1 VPDVTARS
9 RPVARLSATI
19 RPKCFSRLLYGQY
32 PDKSPLKQ
40 IAAPEVYDSHHRQK
54 EASLPNRQRSSVSS
68 ELQVI
73 ARSLG
78 SISEALAR
86 LVPLVESSNGASAA
100 VAPAARTPRKL
111 NLSPQRR
118 AALKLQGQYMGYL
131 RGLKP
136 RQKARVK
143 ALAASKGVRAGV
155 SLARELARG

>member
-1 VPDVTARS
+1 
-9 RPVARLSATI
+9 
-19 RPKCFSRLLYGQY
+19 
-32 PDKSPLKQ
+32 
-40 IAAPEVYDSHHRQK
+40 VYDPDHIQK
-54 EASLPNRQRSSVSS
+54 EASLPKRQRSSVSS

-86 LVPLVESSNGASAA
+86 IVPLVEPSNGASA
-100 VAPAARTPRKL
+100 PAAAVHAPRKL
-111 NLSPQRR
+111 NLTPQRR

-143 ALAASKGVRAGV
+143 ALAASKGVRAAV
-155 SLARELARG
+155 SLARELAKG

>member
-1 VPDVTARS
+1 M
-9 RPVARLSATI
+9 
-19 RPKCFSRLLYGQY
+19 
-32 PDKSPLKQ
+32 
-40 IAAPEVYDSHHRQK
+40 K

-78 SISEALAR
+78 SISEALTR
-86 LVPLVESSNGASAA
+86 LVPLVEHSNGTA
-100 VAPAARTPRKL
+100 APAPPPERARRKL

-136 RQKARVK
+136 RQQSRVK
-143 ALAASKGVRAGV
+143 AVAASKGVRAGV
-155 SLARELARG
+155 ALARELARG